1 MSTQTII
8 SCHLS
13 LARTSVNSRILYYQV
28 YDYITIHITVT
39 WTITIFIM
47 MYMAKKQ
54 LRINHT
60 LTGLTVG
67 QTYYITFRFK
77 SSGTSYIY
85 RSFVYGLPTAYLI
98 EHVEGSQNSGYGH
111 TENIGDSESSGN
123 TGG

>member
-13 LARTSVNSRILYYQV
+13 LARTRANSRTLHYQV
-28 YDYITIHITVT
+28 YDWHHDAYHGDLDNYDFHYDVYGQETAH
-39 WTITIFIM
+39 
-47 MYMAKKQ
+47 
-54 LRINHT
+54 INHT